1 MRGIIE
7 TEFHHAVNNGINH
20 IFICGDDGN
29 SYFGHRTEFKRKAKH
44 YKKGRVVTFDVQD
57 NGRAH
62 PDAVG
67 IDVEVPAQ
75 PDKED
80 ELVSI
85 RHLPDGAYVKRIRKP
100 NGTEVTMIVKDHT
113 LLLSGIPEYERDM
126 IWMYQ
131 RGPSGRAL

>member
-7 TEFHHAVNNGINH
+7 TEFHHAGNNGINH

-29 SYFGHRTEFKRKAKH
+29 CYFGHRTEFKRKAKH
-44 YKKGRVVTFDVQD
+44 YKKGRVVTFDVED

-62 PDAVG
+62 LNAVG

-85 RHLPDGAYVKRIRKP
+85 RHLPDGAYVKRIRKA
-100 NGTEVTMIVKDHT
+100 NGAEVTMIVKDHT
-113 LLLSGIPEYERDM
+113 LLISCIPEYERDM

-131 RGPSGRAL
+131 RGPSGMAL

>member
-7 TEFHHAVNNGINH
+7 TEFHHAENNGITH
-20 IFICGDDGN
+20 IFICGEDGN
-29 SYFGHRTEFKRKAKH
+29 SYFGHRTEFRRKAKH
-44 YKKGRVVTFDVQD
+44 YKKGRVVTFEVQD

-67 IDVEVPAQ
+67 IDVEIPDQ
-75 PDKED
+75 PEKED
-80 ELVSI
+80 ELLSI
-85 RHLPDGAYVKRIRKP
+85 RHLHGGAYVKRIRKS
-100 NGTEVTMIVKDHT
+100 NGTEITMIVKDHT
-113 LLLSGIPEYERDM
+113 LLISCIPEYESDM

>member
-7 TEFHHAVNNGINH
+7 TVFHHAGNNGINH

-29 SYFGHRTEFKRKAKH
+29 CYFGHRTEFKRKAKH

-85 RHLPDGAYVKRIRKP
+85 RHLPDGAYVKRIRKA

-113 LLLSGIPEYERDM
+113 LLISCIPEYERDM

-131 RGPSGRAL
+131 RGPSGVAL